1 MIGTDVTYNH
11 LLGGNPYIS
20 KRPKR
25 QQCTFPLALL
35 SLALV
40 GVLLA
45 LVERIGMNKTARDSV
60 IGHGSLTIIGMTTSK
75 METVIVLILM
85 K

>member
-1 MIGTDVTYNH
+1 MTYDH
-11 LLGGNPYIS
+11 LLGRNLNIS

-25 QQCTFPLALL
+25 QQRAFPLALL